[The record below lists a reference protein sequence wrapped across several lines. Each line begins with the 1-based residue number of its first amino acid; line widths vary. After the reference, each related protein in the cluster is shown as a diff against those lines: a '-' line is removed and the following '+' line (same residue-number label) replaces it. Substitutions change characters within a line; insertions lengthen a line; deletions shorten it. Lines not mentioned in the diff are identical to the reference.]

1 MSYKQTRPRRSHTHH
16 KNLGKISLEADG
28 ICEDEVFNAG
38 KIPTPHFKEIQGAFV
53 ADITAEVVMNEIPD
67 ELVINW
73 DQTAL
78 HNTVGSNT
86 CTVDEDSKR
95 EAEIQWFPL

>member
-1 MSYKQTRPRRSHTHH
+1 
-16 KNLGKISLEADG
+16 L
-28 ICEDEVFNAG
+28 
-38 KIPTPHFKEIQGAFV
+38 V

-67 ELVINW
+67 ELVINR
-73 DQTAL
+73 DPTAL

-95 EAEIQWFPL
+95 EVAIQ